1 MIKRNK
7 KILAVM
13 TSLIMVLVGTVGC
26 STTNDKKDEPA
37 KKEASLPKEINLTY
51 VKSPLNVPSI
61 IQKQDDL
68 FGKEFKKD
76 NIKVNFHEITT
87 GPEQTQAL
95 AAGEIDFL
103 HALGGTSALIA
114 ASNGVELKILNT
126 YSRSP
131 KGFMILTNNNSIK
144 SAADLVG
151 KKVAGP
157 KGTILHQVLISALDK
172 EGLSM
177 DDVEFV
183 NMGIPEASAALS
195 DGSVDAAL
203 IAGPAALKAM
213 KSGSKLVANGE
224 GLVDGIIVTAVS
236 TDFAEKHP
244 EIVERFM
251 KVEKE
256 TLEYVNNNFDEA
268 MEKVAK
274 EVDLSLEETKELYA
288 WYDFSLDITDKDISS
303 LEDTQD
309 FLIKNKLQEKKV
321 NIKGL
326 IYNAK

>member
-1 MIKRNK
+1 MKLK
-7 KILAVM
+7 KLLIGITILTLA
-13 TSLIMVLVGTVGC
+13 TASLAGC
-26 STTNDKKDEPA
+26 A
-37 KKEASLPKEINLTY
+37 KKNNGEKLSEINLTY

-131 KGFMILTNNNSIK
+131 KGFMILTNDNSIK

-321 NIKGL
+321 NIKEL

>member
-1 MIKRNK
+1 MKLK
-7 KILAVM
+7 KLLIGITILTLA
-13 TSLIMVLVGTVGC
+13 TASLAGC
-26 STTNDKKDEPA
+26 A
-37 KKEASLPKEINLTY
+37 KKNNGEKLSEINLTY

-256 TLEYVNNNFDEA
+256 TLEYINNNFDEA

-321 NIKGL
+321 NIKEL

>member
-1 MIKRNK
+1 K
-7 KILAVM
+7 KLLIGITILTLA
-13 TSLIMVLVGTVGC
+13 TASLAGC
-26 STTNDKKDEPA
+26 A
-37 KKEASLPKEINLTY
+37 KKNNGEKLSEINLTY

-195 DGSVDAAL
+195 DGSIDAAL

-274 EVDLSLEETKELYA
+274 EVDLSLEETKELYV

-321 NIKGL
+321 NIKEL

>member
-1 MIKRNK
+1 MKLK
-7 KILAVM
+7 KLLVGITILTLAT
-13 TSLIMVLVGTVGC
+13 TSLAGC
-26 STTNDKKDEPA
+26 AKKDDEE
-37 KKEASLPKEINLTY
+37 KLSEINLTY
-51 VKSPLNVPSI
+51 VKAPLNVPSI

-103 HALGGTSALIA
+103 HALGATSALIA
-114 ASNGVELKILNT
+114 TSNGVELKILNT

-131 KGFMILTNNNSIK
+131 KGFMILTNNGSIK
-144 SAADLVG
+144 SAADLAG

-157 KGTILHQVLISALDK
+157 KGTILHQVLIAALDK

-177 DDVEFV
+177 DDVEFI
-183 NMGIPEASAALS
+183 NMGIPEASAALA

-224 GLVDGIIVTAVS
+224 GLVDGTIVTAVS
-236 TDFAEKHP
+236 TDFAKKYP
-244 EIVERFM
+244 KIVERFM

-274 EVDLSLEETKELYA
+274 EVDLSVEETKELYA

-303 LEDTQD
+303 LEDTQN
-309 FLIKNKLQEKKV
+309 FLIKNGLQEKKV
-321 NIKGL
+321 DIKEL
-326 IYNAK
+326 IYAPK

>member
-1 MIKRNK
+1 MKLK
-7 KILAVM
+7 KLLIGITILTLA
-13 TSLIMVLVGTVGC
+13 TASLAGC
-26 STTNDKKDEPA
+26 A
-37 KKEASLPKEINLTY
+37 KKNNGEKLSEINLTY

-326 IYNAK
+326 IYIAK

>member
-1 MIKRNK
+1 
-7 KILAVM
+7 
-13 TSLIMVLVGTVGC
+13 
-26 STTNDKKDEPA
+26 
-37 KKEASLPKEINLTY
+37 
-51 VKSPLNVPSI
+51 NVPSI

-321 NIKGL
+321 NIKEL

>member
-1 MIKRNK
+1 
-7 KILAVM
+7 
-13 TSLIMVLVGTVGC
+13 
-26 STTNDKKDEPA
+26 
-37 KKEASLPKEINLTY
+37 
-51 VKSPLNVPSI
+51 
-61 IQKQDDL
+61 
-68 FGKEFKKD
+68 KD

-321 NIKGL
+321 NIKEL

>member
-1 MIKRNK
+1 MKLK
-7 KILAVM
+7 KLLIGITILTLA
-13 TSLIMVLVGTVGC
+13 TASLAGC
-26 STTNDKKDEPA
+26 A
-37 KKEASLPKEINLTY
+37 KKNNGEKLSEINLTY

-157 KGTILHQVLISALDK
+157 KGTILHEVLISALDK

-321 NIKGL
+321 NIKEL

>member
-1 MIKRNK
+1 MKLK
-7 KILAVM
+7 KLLIGITILTLA
-13 TSLIMVLVGTVGC
+13 TASLAGC
-26 STTNDKKDEPA
+26 A
-37 KKEASLPKEINLTY
+37 KKNNGEKLSEINLTY

-203 IAGPAALKAM
+203 IAGSAALKAM

-321 NIKGL
+321 NIKEL

>member
-1 MIKRNK
+1 MKLK
-7 KILAVM
+7 KLLIGITILTLA
-13 TSLIMVLVGTVGC
+13 TASLAGC
-26 STTNDKKDEPA
+26 A
-37 KKEASLPKEINLTY
+37 KKNDSENLSEINLTY

-131 KGFMILTNNNSIK
+131 KGFMILTNNGSIK
-144 SAADLVG
+144 SAADLAG

-157 KGTILHQVLISALDK
+157 KGTILHQVLIAALDK

-244 EIVERFM
+244 EVVERFM

-256 TLEYVNNNFDEA
+256 TLEYVDNNFDEA

-274 EVDLSLEETKELYA
+274 EVDLSVEETKELYA

-303 LEDTQD
+303 LEETQD
-309 FLIKNKLQEKKV
+309 FLIKNGLQEKKV
-321 NIKGL
+321 NIKEL

>member
-1 MIKRNK
+1 MKLK
-7 KILAVM
+7 KLLIGITILTLA
-13 TSLIMVLVGTVGC
+13 TASLAGC
-26 STTNDKKDEPA
+26 A
-37 KKEASLPKEINLTY
+37 KKNNGEKLSEINLTY

-177 DDVEFV
+177 DNVEFV

-321 NIKGL
+321 NIKEL

>member
-1 MIKRNK
+1 MKLK
-7 KILAVM
+7 KLLIGITILTLA
-13 TSLIMVLVGTVGC
+13 TASLAGC
-26 STTNDKKDEPA
+26 A
-37 KKEASLPKEINLTY
+37 KKNNGEKLSEINLTY

-183 NMGIPEASAALS
+183 NMGIPEASVALS

-224 GLVDGIIVTAVS
+224 GLVDGIIITAVS

-321 NIKGL
+321 NIKEL

>member
-1 MIKRNK
+1 MKLK
-7 KILAVM
+7 KLLIGITILTLA
-13 TSLIMVLVGTVGC
+13 TASLAGC
-26 STTNDKKDEPA
+26 A
-37 KKEASLPKEINLTY
+37 KKNNGEKLSEINLTY

-76 NIKVNFHEITT
+76 NIKVNFREITT

-321 NIKGL
+321 NIKEL

>member
-1 MIKRNK
+1 MKLK
-7 KILAVM
+7 KL
-13 TSLIMVLVGTVGC
+13 LVGITILTLATASLAGC
-26 STTNDKKDEPA
+26 A
-37 KKEASLPKEINLTY
+37 KKNDGEKLSEINLTY

-131 KGFMILTNNNSIK
+131 KGFMILTNNDSIK
-144 SAADLVG
+144 SAADLAG

-157 KGTILHQVLISALDK
+157 KGTILHQVLIAALDK
-172 EGLSM
+172 DGLSM

-256 TLEYVNNNFDEA
+256 TLEYVNSNFDEA

-274 EVDLSLEETKELYA
+274 EVDLSLEETKELYT

-321 NIKGL
+321 NIKEL
-326 IYNAK
+326 IYNTK

>member
-1 MIKRNK
+1 MVNNFNNK
-7 KILAVM
+7 FL
-13 TSLIMVLVGTVGC
+13 SL
-26 STTNDKKDEPA
+26 
-37 KKEASLPKEINLTY
+37 
-51 VKSPLNVPSI
+51 VKSVLIFFVIIVLWKITNYLGIWSDYILPSPEKVYSTFLNMISDGSI
-61 IQKQDDL
+61 FI
-68 FGKEFKKD
+68 
-76 NIKVNFHEITT
+76 
-87 GPEQTQAL
+87 QAL

-131 KGFMILTNNNSIK
+131 KGFMILTNNDSIK
-144 SAADLVG
+144 SAADLAG

-157 KGTILHQVLISALDK
+157 KGTILHQVLIAALDK

-183 NMGIPEASAALS
+183 NMGIPEASVALS

-213 KSGSKLVANGE
+213 KSDSKLVANGE

-256 TLEYVNNNFDEA
+256 TLEYVNSNFDEA

-274 EVDLSLEETKELYA
+274 EVDLSLEETKELYT

-309 FLIKNKLQEKKV
+309 FLIKNKLQEKKL
-321 NIKGL
+321 NIKEL
-326 IYNAK
+326 IYNTK

>member
-1 MIKRNK
+1 MKLK
-7 KILAVM
+7 KLLIGITILTLA
-13 TSLIMVLVGTVGC
+13 TASLAGC
-26 STTNDKKDEPA
+26 A
-37 KKEASLPKEINLTY
+37 KKNNGEKLSEINLTY

-183 NMGIPEASAALS
+183 NMGIPESSAALS

-321 NIKGL
+321 NIKEL

>member
-1 MIKRNK
+1 MKLK
-7 KILAVM
+7 KLLIGITILTLA
-13 TSLIMVLVGTVGC
+13 TASLAGC
-26 STTNDKKDEPA
+26 A
-37 KKEASLPKEINLTY
+37 KKNNGEKLSEINLTY
-51 VKSPLNVPSI
+51 VKSTLNVPSI

-321 NIKGL
+321 NIKEL

>member
-1 MIKRNK
+1 MKLK
-7 KILAVM
+7 KLLIGITILTLA
-13 TSLIMVLVGTVGC
+13 TASLAGC
-26 STTNDKKDEPA
+26 A
-37 KKEASLPKEINLTY
+37 KKNNGEKLSEINLTY

-195 DGSVDAAL
+195 DGSIDAAL

-274 EVDLSLEETKELYA
+274 EVDLSLEETKELYV

-309 FLIKNKLQEKKV
+309 FLIKNKLQEKK
-321 NIKGL
+321 
-326 IYNAK
+326 

>member
-1 MIKRNK
+1 MKLK
-7 KILAVM
+7 KLLIGITILTLA
-13 TSLIMVLVGTVGC
+13 TASLAGC
-26 STTNDKKDEPA
+26 A
-37 KKEASLPKEINLTY
+37 KKNNGEKLSEINLTY

-195 DGSVDAAL
+195 DGSIDAAL

-321 NIKGL
+321 NIKEL

>member
-1 MIKRNK
+1 MKLK
-7 KILAVM
+7 KLLIGITILTLA
-13 TSLIMVLVGTVGC
+13 TASLAGC
-26 STTNDKKDEPA
+26 A
-37 KKEASLPKEINLTY
+37 KKNDGEKLSEINLTY

-131 KGFMILTNNNSIK
+131 KGFMILTNNDSIK
-144 SAADLVG
+144 SVADLAG

-157 KGTILHQVLISALDK
+157 KGTILHQVLIAALDK

-256 TLEYVNNNFDEA
+256 TLEYVNRNFDEA

-274 EVDLSLEETKELYA
+274 EVDLSLEETKELYT

-321 NIKGL
+321 NIKEL
-326 IYNAK
+326 IYNTK

>member
-1 MIKRNK
+1 MKLK
-7 KILAVM
+7 KLLVGITILALA
-13 TSLIMVLVGTVGC
+13 TASLAGC
-26 STTNDKKDEPA
+26 A
-37 KKEASLPKEINLTY
+37 KKNDGEKLSEINLTY

-131 KGFMILTNNNSIK
+131 KGFMILTNNDSIK
-144 SAADLVG
+144 SAADLAG

-157 KGTILHQVLISALDK
+157 KGTILHQVLIAALDK
-172 EGLSM
+172 DGLSM

-256 TLEYVNNNFDEA
+256 TLEYVNSNFDEA

-274 EVDLSLEETKELYA
+274 EVDLSLEETKELYT

-321 NIKGL
+321 NIKEL
-326 IYNAK
+326 IYNTK

>member
-1 MIKRNK
+1 MIGIT
-7 KILAVM
+7 ILTLA
-13 TSLIMVLVGTVGC
+13 TASLAGC
-26 STTNDKKDEPA
+26 A
-37 KKEASLPKEINLTY
+37 KKNNGEKLSEINLTY

-213 KSGSKLVANGE
+213 KSGSKLIANGE

-321 NIKGL
+321 NIKEL

>member
-1 MIKRNK
+1 MKLK
-7 KILAVM
+7 KLLIGITILTLTTA
-13 TSLIMVLVGTVGC
+13 SLAGC
-26 STTNDKKDEPA
+26 A
-37 KKEASLPKEINLTY
+37 KKNEGENLSEINLTY

-76 NIKVNFHEITT
+76 NIAVNFHEITT

-114 ASNGVELKILNT
+114 ASNGVDLKILNT

-131 KGFMILTNNNSIK
+131 KGFMILTNNDSIK
-144 SAADLVG
+144 SAADLAG

-157 KGTILHQVLISALDK
+157 KGTILHQVLIAALDK

-244 EIVERFM
+244 EVVERFM

-256 TLEYVNNNFDEA
+256 TLEYVDNNFDEA

-274 EVDLSLEETKELYA
+274 EVDLSVEETKELYA

-303 LEDTQD
+303 LEETQD
-309 FLIKNKLQEKKV
+309 FLIKNGLQEKKV
-321 NIKGL
+321 DIKEL

>member
-1 MIKRNK
+1 MKLK
-7 KILAVM
+7 KL
-13 TSLIMVLVGTVGC
+13 LVGITILTLATASLAGC
-26 STTNDKKDEPA
+26 A
-37 KKEASLPKEINLTY
+37 KKNDGEKLSEINLTY

-131 KGFMILTNNNSIK
+131 KGFMILTDNDSIK
-144 SAADLVG
+144 SAADLAG

-157 KGTILHQVLISALDK
+157 KGTILHQVLIAALDK
-172 EGLSM
+172 DGLSM

-256 TLEYVNNNFDEA
+256 TLEYVNSNFDEA

-274 EVDLSLEETKELYA
+274 EVDLSLEETKELYT

-321 NIKGL
+321 NIKEL
-326 IYNAK
+326 IYNTK